1 MNTTTSFSNRR
12 LEKNSIGDVVFSPI
26 CGFLL
31 LALAFAPAGLPA
43 QETDESYA
51 ASRAAM
57 VEKDLR
63 GRGIRDP
70 RVLEAMHTTPR
81 HLFVPESYRRE
92 AYTDGPLSIGEGQTI
107 SQPYIVALMTEL
119 LALRGH
125 EKVLEIGTGSGYQA
139 AVLARLAK
147 EVYTIEVV
155 PALATRAA
163 ETLKRLGYTNVA
175 VKSGDGF
182 FGWPEN
188 APFDAILITAAAEI
202 IPDPLWMQLV
212 EGGTLVMPLGEQ
224 KQTQKLIRVR
234 KVNGKRQIQT
244 ITDVL
249 FVPMTGR
256 VRREDR

>member
-12 LEKNSIGDVVFSPI
+12 LEKNSIRDVVFSPI
-26 CGFLL
+26 FGLLL
-31 LALAFAPAGLPA
+31 LALAFAPAAFPA
-43 QETDESYA
+43 QKADESYA
-51 ASRAAM
+51 VARASM
-57 VEKDLR
+57 VERDLR

-70 RVLEAMHTTPR
+70 KVLEVMQTTPR

-92 AYTDGPLSIGEGQTI
+92 AYTDSPLPIGEGQTI
-107 SQPYIVALMTEL
+107 SQPYIVALMSEL

-155 PALATRAA
+155 PGLATRAT
-163 ETLKRLGYTNVA
+163 ETLKRLGYTNIA
-175 VKSGDGF
+175 VKGGDGF

-202 IPDPLWMQLV
+202 IPDPLWGQLV

-224 KQTQKLIRVR
+224 KQTQKLIRVK

>member
-1 MNTTTSFSNRR
+1 MQ
-12 LEKNSIGDVVFSPI
+12 
-26 CGFLL
+26 
-31 LALAFAPAGLPA
+31 A
-43 QETDESYA
+43 
-51 ASRAAM
+51 
-57 VEKDLR
+57 
-63 GRGIRDP
+63 
-70 RVLEAMHTTPR
+70 TPR
-81 HLFVPESYRRE
+81 HLFIPESHRRE
-92 AYTDGPLSIGEGQTI
+92 AYADNPLPIGEGQTI

-119 LALRGH
+119 LALSGH
-125 EKVLEIGTGSGYQA
+125 EKVLEVGTGSGYQA

-155 PALATRAA
+155 PALATRSA
-163 ETLKRLGYTNVA
+163 ETLKRLAYANVA

-202 IPDPLWMQLV
+202 IPDPLWAQLV

-224 KQTQKLIRVR
+224 KQTQKLVRVK
-234 KVNGKRQIQT
+234 KVSGKRRIQT

-256 VRREDR
+256 VRQEDR